1 MQNLEYQKNI
11 VFSLIDSIKEE
22 QLMISLEK
30 FVRELL
36 EYSNPDLKYVKPI
49 KERFDVDA
57 FVREQGFSMRNIR
70 NMRGALADEDS
81 FDDLLNDLSK

>member
-1 MQNLEYQKNI
+1 MQNLDYQKNV
-11 VFSLIDSIKEE
+11 VFGLIDSIKEE

-36 EYSNPDLKYVKPI
+36 EYSNPALKYVKTI
-49 KERFDVDA
+49 KEKFDVDA
-57 FVREQGFSMRNIR
+57 FVEEQNFSMQNIR